1 MSRPAILT
9 PRKTVGHATPRVD
22 ARERVTGKATYSGDV
37 QLPGML
43 YGRILRSPHAH
54 ANIKR
59 IDVSK
64 AMALPGV
71 NLVLTH
77 ENCSIV
83 WGAGSVSGGRHYVDS
98 IKKST
103 RQRRYVFNNPVR
115 FYGDPVAA
123 VAAVNRHVAEEA
135 LRLIEVEYEPLPFV
149 LDQEEALKP
158 ESVKIWP
165 EGNLALSVENTA
177 EPEIYKRGNVE
188 EGFRTSDFVFEDR
201 YTTTYVHNA
210 QMEPRVCVAS
220 WEGDKLTLYTPTQG
234 TSNCRHDTAR
244 DLGLPD
250 EKVRIVCQYMGGG
263 FGNKNQNQDV
273 DLITAMLA
281 KQVGAPVKVEL
292 TRKEDFIGVHG
303 RWPTTQYYKVGVTRD
318 GELKALQLRGYSGM
332 GPYRKN
338 TGAIGGVELYQC
350 ANVESTVYAVY
361 TNRAVSGNYRAP
373 EFPQGFFGI
382 ESMMDDVA
390 NKMKMDPVEFVL
402 KNMTRKLNDQTP
414 YSNYTL
420 EECVRRGAEAFDWK
434 KRWHAPGADA
444 GPIKRGVGMSFMAL
458 RSPLGQSSAVIN
470 VNTIQD
476 ALNEGNET
484 VLVTLSGRGDKDA
497 AQIAERLTGERITG

>member
-1 MSRPAILT
+1 MSRPPILT

-71 NLVLTH
+71 KLVLTH

-83 WGAGSVSGGRHYVDS
+83 WGAGSVAGGRHYVDS

-123 VAAVNRHVAEEA
+123 VAAVNRHIAEEA
-135 LRLIEVEYEPLPFV
+135 LRLIDVEYEPLPFV

-177 EPEIYKRGNVE
+177 EPEIYRRGNVD

-250 EKVRIVCQYMGGG
+250 EKVRIICQYMGGG

-281 KQVGAPVKVEL
+281 KQLGAPVKAG
-292 TRKEDFIGVHG
+292 TYAQG
-303 RWPTTQYYKVGVTRD
+303 RFYRRSRPLAD
-318 GELKALQLRGYSGM
+318 HAILQ
-332 GPYRKN
+332 
-338 TGAIGGVELYQC
+338 
-350 ANVESTVYAVY
+350 
-361 TNRAVSGNYRAP
+361 
-373 EFPQGFFGI
+373 
-382 ESMMDDVA
+382 
-390 NKMKMDPVEFVL
+390 
-402 KNMTRKLNDQTP
+402 
-414 YSNYTL
+414 
-420 EECVRRGAEAFDWK
+420 
-434 KRWHAPGADA
+434 
-444 GPIKRGVGMSFMAL
+444 
-458 RSPLGQSSAVIN
+458 
-470 VNTIQD
+470 
-476 ALNEGNET
+476 
-484 VLVTLSGRGDKDA
+484 SGRHPRRRTESA
-497 AQIAERLTGERITG
+497 AVARIQRHGSVPQEYGSHWRSRALPVRERGEHRLSRVHQPRRFRELPRPGISAGLLRH